1 MSIEPEIF
9 WKTKQNETL
18 KKNSL
23 TLNTPE
29 RGEMF
34 SVVDFYAQ
42 NRWHKI
48 KTKITIT
55 TIIIVLFT
63 LLLIWLL
70 QSRCLL
76 ES

>member
-29 RGEMF
+29 GGKC
-34 SVVDFYAQ
+34 S
-42 NRWHKI
+42 
-48 KTKITIT
+48 
-55 TIIIVLFT
+55 
-63 LLLIWLL
+63 LLLISMPRTAGTRLK
-70 QSRCLL
+70 QR
-76 ES
+76 